1 MKLIVGFLT
10 AKPGKR
16 EAFLAAA
23 RHHLEET
30 RKEPDC
36 HYFEMLTSPDDP
48 DRIVIAEAFAS
59 EAAHRAH
66 EDTDHMRALW
76 AVMPD
81 LLQRAEFDSIAA
93 DAVRHDEEVFG
104 GEKLTRY
111 R

>member
-1 MKLIVGFLT
+1 MKLIVGIIT

-16 EAFLAAA
+16 DAFLAAA
-23 RHHLEET
+23 REHAEAS
-30 RKEPDC
+30 RREPGC
-36 HYFEMLTSPDDP
+36 FYFELAPIPEHPDKLLL
-48 DRIVIAEAFAS
+48 AEGFVD

-81 LLQRAEFDSIAA
+81 LLERFEIDNMVGEA
-93 DAVRHDEEVFG
+93 DHIDGVFG
-104 GEKLTRY
+104 QGETVGR